1 MKEYK
6 FISPL
11 TGWISS
17 DYDESIVDN
26 TELLYRIDMIKEACE
41 KSIDEERGLAE
52 YIDEDYPEAKDKVK
66 DIRITV
72 EEINGKLMGVAIVTS
87 DELTNN
93 GIEEV
98 KKYLSGQYSDGWG
111 EGFEQNE
118 IDSWIE
124 EEQFEEYD
132 EEEGEYYM
140 ADAMVQY
147 CLYCSF
153 WSYDKEWSIEL
164 YDGSTDA
171 NADTRPVAKM
181 IGQDGNVFNLIGIA
195 SRALKKAGKI
205 DEDKEMMSRIT
216 KAGSYSEALT
226 ILTDYVRI
234 I

>member
-1 MKEYK
+1 MKYK
-6 FISPL
+6 LTRPL
-11 TGWISS
+11 DYHG
-17 DYDESIVDN
+17 YDESIVDN
-26 TELLYRIDMIKEACE
+26 TELLYRIDMLKEACE

-52 YIDEDYPEAKDKVK
+52 YISKDYPEAKDKVE

-87 DELTNN
+87 DELTDN

-140 ADAMVQY
+140 ASAMVQY
-147 CLYCSF
+147 HPLF
-153 WSYDKEWSIEL
+153 QL
-164 YDGSTDA
+164 
-171 NADTRPVAKM
+171 P
-181 IGQDGNVFNLIGIA
+181 
-195 SRALKKAGKI
+195 SR
-205 DEDKEMMSRIT
+205 
-216 KAGSYSEALT
+216 
-226 ILTDYVRI
+226 
-234 I
+234 